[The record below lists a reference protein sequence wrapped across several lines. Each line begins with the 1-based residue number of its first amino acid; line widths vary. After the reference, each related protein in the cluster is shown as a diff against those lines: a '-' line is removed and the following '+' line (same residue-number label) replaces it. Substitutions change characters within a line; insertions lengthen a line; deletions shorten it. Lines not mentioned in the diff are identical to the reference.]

1 MYCMWNK
8 LGGANKFLPL
18 IAANMTFDK
27 LMITNI
33 HKGPIMVSL
42 GSNKGPSTTAF
53 VSSEDES

>member
-1 MYCMWNK
+1 M
-8 LGGANKFLPL
+8 GGANKFLPL

-33 HKGPIMVSL
+33 HKGAIMVSL

-53 VSSEDES
+53 VSFEDES